1 MEDAHK
7 KGFLTEQ
14 ALEEIRKEGEKKVE
28 DLFPP
33 AKEFEGL
40 DEEVTKRWYDWD
52 NKSWE
57 TGKCTVAI
65 AKEQFAEGGMRV
77 AHFMLV
83 KNPGKEPER
92 WVAKRQKED
101 PDDETV
107 YDADVIM
114 QAACQAIAKAFN
126 ARVGP
131 ADSVEFVDCHTIKT
145 ASGTWWACEPYLQG
159 KYIKYNNNYGYVD
172 KRARNT
178 PQAFT
183 HFSYEF
189 TNKKMMVVDIQGVDD
204 KYTDPQIHTAD
215 GQGFGMG
222 NIGKKGMERFLKT
235 HWCNSLCMYL
245 GLEFCTPKILGVK
258 RHHKHKDSGTHHRGS
273 VSASDQVEFKL
284 SDYLG
289 DLEPKKGGA
298 TADDLAL
305 LGIDEKQFNAIVV
318 IFRELDKDGSGYLDK
333 EELYQI
339 FQKAKVSENKTTEA
353 EAFLQF
359 ISRMETK
366 VNENGKVYFKDFL
379 LCWTGND

>member
-1 MEDAHK
+1 MQQDAGYLPEPEKVSLSCALRTALYRSPLFSIGNMKKGFTKLTGGVKKVSEATVVAVGKVVPDRLRDDWESRMEDAHK

-183 HFSYEF
+183 HFRSF
-189 TNKKMMVVDIQGVDD
+189 ACCHGSC
-204 KYTDPQIHTAD
+204 P
-215 GQGFGMG
+215 
-222 NIGKKGMERFLKT
+222 FLVGSSARWLSWFVT
-235 HWCNSLCMYL
+235 
-245 GLEFCTPKILGVK
+245 
-258 RHHKHKDSGTHHRGS
+258 S
-273 VSASDQVEFKL
+273 VSLPSFV
-284 SDYLG
+284 SHIW
-289 DLEPKKGGA
+289 
-298 TADDLAL
+298 L
-305 LGIDEKQFNAIVV
+305 LGN
-318 IFRELDKDGSGYLDK
+318 RESGRNRV
-333 EELYQI
+333 
-339 FQKAKVSENKTTEA
+339 AHGVSSRNG
-353 EAFLQF
+353 F
-359 ISRMETK
+359 ISL
-366 VNENGKVYFKDFL
+366 VGGFK
-379 LCWTGND
+379 GASPQ